1 MSTFVFGGGTPKK
14 ILYNGV
20 EVKKLLYNGVEVW
33 RKEIEAGKKTIT
45 MESGDSNKEL
55 IFTVPDGVTKL
66 KLTTTRGNSMSFT
79 VTPGETVN
87 FRFSILY
94 IGPQGDF
101 LIQYSLN
108 GSDPVVIGQGR
119 TTITIAW
126 SEEINNS

>member
-20 EVKKLLYNGVEVW
+20 EVKKLLFNGVEVW

-45 MESGDSNKEL
+45 MESGDSDEEL

-66 KLTTTRGNSMSFT
+66 KLTTTRGSGTSFT

-94 IGPQGDF
+94 IGPKDF
-101 LIQYSLN
+101 LVQYSLN
-108 GSDPVVIGQGR
+108 GSNPVVIGQGR
-119 TTITIAW
+119 MTITIAW
-126 SEEINNS
+126 SEEINHS